1 MASIDVEGVKEHVL
15 LAPSLLVATLREG
28 NEDVITISLETMIT
42 KDLKNKGTYLR
53 TVNNPMNID
62 VEENEEQ
69 SLLRVKSMLGE
80 KLG

>member
-1 MASIDVEGVKEHVL
+1 VASIDVEGVKEHVL

-42 KDLKNKGTYLR
+42 KDLKNKGNYLR